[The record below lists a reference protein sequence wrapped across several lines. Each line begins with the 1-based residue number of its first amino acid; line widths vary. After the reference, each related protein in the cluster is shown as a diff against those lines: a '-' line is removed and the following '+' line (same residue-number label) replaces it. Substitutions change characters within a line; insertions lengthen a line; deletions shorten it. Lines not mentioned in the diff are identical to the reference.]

1 MKLLIVDDANVI
13 RRQIKR
19 SIEET
24 GVEQA
29 ATDFSDYEIQTAA
42 NGLEAMHKFET
53 FDPDI
58 VTMDITM
65 PEMDGLSCVL
75 QMIKKKPT
83 TKILVI
89 SALAD
94 RPTAVEAV
102 RLGAR
107 GFLLKPFSSESLNE
121 ELTEL
126 LKEPRRARK

>member
-19 SIEET
+19 TIE
-24 GVEQA
+24 G
-29 ATDFSDYEIQTAA
+29 TDGSPRGDVDYVIDTAA
-42 NGLEAMHKFET
+42 NGLEAMHKFES

-75 QMIKKKPT
+75 QMIKQKPS

-107 GFLLKPFSSESLNE
+107 GFLLKPFSPDELNE
-121 ELTEL
+121 ELFEL
-126 LKEPRRARK
+126 LKEPRRARR